1 MAEQIAQCPKCMTS
15 FKVTPAQL
23 QMAGGRVRCGY
34 CRHVFDAAKYFV
46 EAQGHALDFSQ
57 DEMPAAAEE
66 ALNIADPELNLA
78 FDDNGVV
85 VDAQLTESLSVGAV
99 QEGARKP
106 EKETALAFLAATQE
120 LDDDSNDSGLDDALD
135 IGGSSISPEQR
146 FSQRPIVEETPQ
158 VVPKEEE
165 PLAEDL
171 GDADSLLADEFSIGD
186 TASTAL
192 DDSFALDDSHDL
204 GEELAEFSAVDESST
219 PELPESSLDLAESS
233 SGLIGD
239 PLDLAE
245 STSARAEE
253 FELADSAQ
261 PVQEDVSLEQSL
273 DELDL
278 ALSTDGDEPA
288 LVLDESDDTLSE
300 EFLTLDIA
308 EDSQGVEINLSEDSV
323 EQVQEPVSAPADDVL
338 AELLQPEPAT
348 TADESSSQD
357 FDVAADIAEPV
368 FASAAAEEPEEP
380 SAASSHDDEESS
392 RVIEEL
398 LGEVEPLTQPQA
410 EPALRR
416 ISDPVPEFEQLAT
429 DLEFEDVEAAATA
442 SQGGMPWSGIAASV
456 ALLVLFAAQY
466 IAFNFNELA
475 RNTSAR
481 PTLEAICGVAGCTV
495 PPYSDIG
502 KIMSEQLT
510 VRTHPERDG
519 ALVVDVIVTNSAD
532 LPQPF
537 PALQLTFFDIRSEPV
552 ATRKFYP
559 GEYLHGEMRG
569 LTSMPNKNP
578 VHLALEVMD
587 PGAQAINYELK
598 LVQLP

>member
-1 MAEQIAQCPKCMTS
+1 
-15 FKVTPAQL
+15 
-23 QMAGGRVRCGY
+23 
-34 CRHVFDAAKYFV
+34 
-46 EAQGHALDFSQ
+46 
-57 DEMPAAAEE
+57 
-66 ALNIADPELNLA
+66 
-78 FDDNGVV
+78 
-85 VDAQLTESLSVGAV
+85 
-99 QEGARKP
+99 
-106 EKETALAFLAATQE
+106 
-120 LDDDSNDSGLDDALD
+120 LDDALD

-308 EDSQGVEINLSEDSV
+308 EESQGVEINLSEDSV

-410 EPALRR
+410 EPALIR

-569 LTSMPNKNP
+569 LTSMHNKNP